1 MKTLNLSDRVYDLI
15 RKATT
20 LYLPAFATAYAGL
33 ALIWPIPEPER
44 VAQTVVVVCTLL
56 AAILRGAEK
65 GYEPPSQAILTK
77 TGSDEDGDD
86 FTLELTEELPDLF
99 ARGTFTVKVEKDA

>member
-1 MKTLNLSDRVYDLI
+1 MKTLSLSDRVYDLI
-15 RKATT
+15 RKTTT
-20 LYLPAFATAYAGL
+20 LYLPALATAYAAL
-33 ALIWPIPEPER
+33 ALIWPLPEPER

-65 GYEPPSQAILTK
+65 GYEPPSQAVLTK

-86 FTLELTEELPDLF
+86 FVLELTEELPDLF
-99 ARGTFTVKVEKDA
+99 ARDTFTVKVEKDT